1 MSDGGNTVPRIVKAE
16 HIGPD
21 DTGDNIEAKR
31 VALYAWDP
39 TLGDDGQ
46 WTRFRISQVAGVD
59 YDYLDVQQTD
69 SDTETYV
76 FKTGGSG
83 GTTVRTIVVNYTSST
98 KADIDNV
105 TWS

>member
-31 VALYAWDP
+31 VAGYVWNGSTWQRMTQP
-39 TLGDDGQ
+39 GGVT
-46 WTRFRISQVAGVD
+46 SGVD

-76 FKTGGSG
+76 FKSGGSG
-83 GTTVRTIVVNYTSST
+83 GTTVRTIVINYTDSS
-98 KADIDNV
+98 KENIDNV